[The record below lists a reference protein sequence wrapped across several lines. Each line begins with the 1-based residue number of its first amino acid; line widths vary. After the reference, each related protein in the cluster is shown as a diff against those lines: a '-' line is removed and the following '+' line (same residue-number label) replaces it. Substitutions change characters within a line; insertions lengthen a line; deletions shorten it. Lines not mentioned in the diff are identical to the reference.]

1 MDLAAMDLAPPP
13 TWRLHIPSGILT
25 TGPIIT
31 VVLIIAMAW
40 NEPDQYASTITE
52 ATSWRILF
60 DSAGTGVIIAAALS
74 AWIAPRLAS
83 VTQAI
88 GLQPWVAQPV
98 DHPVYTFFIWL
109 RQYSL
114 PSMSCSRCANDPWP
128 RGPRVRPDCRST
140 WRCWTRQLCAGCR
153 RAAPGRRRRRTGGV
167 DAPAGRDH
175 LVRCPYR
182 PGLGHRDLT
191 RRLRRLGRDAGG

>member
-1 MDLAAMDLAPPP
+1 MDLAPPP

-98 DHPVYTFFIWL
+98 DHPLYTFFIWL
-109 RQYSL
+109 RPVLVALDVLLTLRQRSL
-114 PSMSCSRCANDPWP
+114 ATWTEGPSGLPEHVEVLDTPALRRVSPRCSWSPPSSDWGCGCTS
-128 RGPRVRPDCRST
+128 GPRSPRSVPVPSRARPS
-140 WRCWTRQLCAGCR
+140 
-153 RAAPGRRRRRTGGV
+153 
-167 DAPAGRDH
+167 
-175 LVRCPYR
+175 
-182 PGLGHRDLT
+182 
-191 RRLRRLGRDAGG
+191 